1 MLLVS
6 GRVSVPK
13 PLSQIQR
20 STRWL
25 LQGLSPRTSFGGFGF
40 SIRWKFET
48 AIAIIAA
55 LFLIVT
61 LIYSQG
67 MDFMHQELHE
77 IQQLGPPQR
86 SEVLGAA
93 DDHGLGLSGR
103 SEVLRAINDLEDTH
117 HGFVFSFLIPFMG
130 VLGVLAAAVLGGA
143 MAWLVI
149 APASRMGQAMGK
161 IASGDFSEPV
171 QVENQDELGELA
183 GRINQTSEELAK
195 LQEATLAAERDRAR
209 WERVTQV
216 TTAQEE
222 ERRRISRELHDDLGP
237 SLAAIGNRLNACRY
251 MVRTDPERVEGELE
265 DVTKNLRGHIQE
277 IRHLIYDLRPLAL
290 DQLGLKG
297 AVRQQVERF
306 GQETGIQA
314 SFTMSREVALDPLAE
329 VTIFRVIQEC
339 LSNVQKHAN
348 ASQVKVRLQ
357 SMDTGLELTGIPQI
371 KPTFLDIAP
380 SGIPSNIIPHSKG
393 VKCGLIR
400 SNSPFSYSNHRPAKP
415 KIPKPLVYAQVS
427 PLGTSFA
434 TP

>member
-1 MLLVS
+1 MIPQGSERKGASSSLTHPLPLPS
-6 GRVSVPK
+6 RRPSV
-13 PLSQIQR
+13 
-20 STRWL
+20 
-25 LQGLSPRTSFGGFGF
+25 SFGGFGL

-67 MDFMHQELHE
+67 MDFMNQELHE

-149 APASRMGQAMGK
+149 APVSRMGQAMGK

-357 SMDTGLELTGIPQI
+357 SMDTGLELKVQDNGRGFDPDDVA
-371 KPTFLDIAP
+371 PTTAGQGVGLFSMRERAELLRGSLSVQSSPGSGCQVILHVP
-380 SGIPSNIIPHSKG
+380 SREVEVGAY
-393 VKCGLIR
+393 
-400 SNSPFSYSNHRPAKP
+400 SNS
-415 KIPKPLVYAQVS
+415 
-427 PLGTSFA
+427 LGG
-434 TP
+434 

>member
-1 MLLVS
+1 MRRLKTVRRPPIYPKTPGHLPCS
-6 GRVSVPK
+6 SLTHPLPLPSRRPSV
-13 PLSQIQR
+13 
-20 STRWL
+20 
-25 LQGLSPRTSFGGFGF
+25 SFGGFGL

-48 AIAIIAA
+48 AISIIAA

-103 SEVLRAINDLEDTH
+103 SEVLRAINDLEDTQ

-149 APASRMGQAMGK
+149 APVSRMGQAMGK

-314 SFTMSREVALDPLAE
+314 SFTMSR
-329 VTIFRVIQEC
+329 
-339 LSNVQKHAN
+339 
-348 ASQVKVRLQ
+348 
-357 SMDTGLELTGIPQI
+357 
-371 KPTFLDIAP
+371 
-380 SGIPSNIIPHSKG
+380 
-393 VKCGLIR
+393 
-400 SNSPFSYSNHRPAKP
+400 
-415 KIPKPLVYAQVS
+415 
-427 PLGTSFA
+427 
-434 TP
+434 